1 MDPTEKRTSSPSTW
15 CGWKVYKMAAPPT
28 WLLLPR
34 PNLGLGSSTDL
45 LGSVLPLLL
54 LLPAHLSLGFDD
66 ALNNT
71 EYLLT
76 DIKQNSKS

>member
-1 MDPTEKRTSSPSTW
+1 
-15 CGWKVYKMAAPPT
+15 MAVSPT

-54 LLPAHLSLGFDD
+54 LLPADLSLGLDD
-66 ALNNT
+66 TLNNNKI
-71 EYLLT
+71 LT
-76 DIKQNSKS
+76 D